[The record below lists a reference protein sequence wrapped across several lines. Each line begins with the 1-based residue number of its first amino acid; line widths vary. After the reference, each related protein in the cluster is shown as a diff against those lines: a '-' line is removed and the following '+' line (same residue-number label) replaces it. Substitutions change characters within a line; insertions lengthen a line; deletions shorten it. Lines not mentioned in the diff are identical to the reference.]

1 MIFQDVGIYMYDIKD
16 YLSKKKIT
24 RWSILEG
31 GGASDKSSRTSGQSW
46 NLLCDKAHHALFSIG
61 RINH

>member
-1 MIFQDVGIYMYDIKD
+1 MSEMIFQDVGIYMYDIKD

-31 GGASDKSSRTSGQSW
+31 GGGVGQVLK
-46 NLLCDKAHHALFSIG
+46 NLWSKLEFIA
-61 RINH
+61 